1 VTLPDAVQGKWVTL
15 EGDRGA
21 LAELAAMLDT
31 FGFWFNLIEP

>member
-21 LAELAAMLDT
+21 LAELDT